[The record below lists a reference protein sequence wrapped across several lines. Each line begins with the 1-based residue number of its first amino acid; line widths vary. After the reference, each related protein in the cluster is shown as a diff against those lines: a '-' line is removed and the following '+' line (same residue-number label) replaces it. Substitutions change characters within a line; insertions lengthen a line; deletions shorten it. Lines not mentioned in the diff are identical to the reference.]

1 MSRIPRERLIRL
13 MRVYFVTDP
22 DLFRP
27 ATVEE
32 TCRDMLEAGVR
43 TVQLRD
49 KKASRDALLQAA
61 RRLRALCNEYG
72 ALFMV
77 NDDQGTALDSGADG
91 VHVGQGDSGAR
102 TVREALGPDAVVGV
116 SVRTPGEAVQA
127 ELDGADYVAA
137 NGVFST
143 PTKTDLDGPLGLEG
157 LRLIRTATALPL
169 VAIGGIS
176 SENAEAVL
184 AAGADCLAGVRIR
197 RDAPLLERYAPR
209 TDPGEARP
217 GR

>member
-1 MSRIPRERLIRL
+1 MSVIPRERLIRL

-32 TCRDMLEAGVR
+32 TCREMLEAGVR
-43 TVQLRD
+43 TIQLRD
-49 KKASRDALLQAA
+49 KTASGDVLLPAA
-61 RRLRALCNEYG
+61 RRLRALCHDYG
-72 ALFMV
+72 ALFIV
-77 NDDQGTALDSGADG
+77 NDDHETALSSGADG
-91 VHVGQGDSGAR
+91 VHVGQGDSCAKA
-102 TVREALGPDAVVGV
+102 VREALGPDAVVGV

-127 ELDGADYVAA
+127 EMDGADYVAA
-137 NGVFST
+137 NGVFTT

-157 LRLIRTATALPL
+157 LRLIRSATPLPL

-197 RDAPLLERYAPR
+197 LDGPLLERYAPR
-209 TDPGEARP
+209 KDPGEAQP

>member
-1 MSRIPRERLIRL
+1 

-22 DLFRP
+22 DLFMP

-32 TCRDMLEAGVR
+32 TCREMLEAGVR

-49 KKASRDALLQAA
+49 KTASGDVLIPAA
-61 RRLRALCNEYG
+61 RMLRALCHDYG
-72 ALFMV
+72 ALFIV
-77 NDDQGTALDSGADG
+77 NDDLETALSSGADG
-91 VHVGQGDSGAR
+91 VHVGQGDSCAR
-102 TVREALGPDAVVGV
+102 SVREALGPDAVVGV
-116 SVRTPGEAVQA
+116 SVRTPREAVRA
-127 ELDGADYVAA
+127 EMDGADYVAA

-143 PTKTDLDGPLGLEG
+143 PTKTDLDGPLGLDG
-157 LRLIRTATALPL
+157 LRLIRAATALPL

-197 RDAPLLERYAPR
+197 WDCPLLERYAPR
-209 TDPGEARP
+209 TDPGEAPP

>member
-22 DLFRP
+22 DLFGP

-32 TCRDMLEAGVR
+32 TCRKMLEAGVR

-49 KKASRDALLQAA
+49 KKARREDLLASA
-61 RRLRALCNEYG
+61 KSLRALCHGYG
-72 ALFMV
+72 ALFIV
-77 NDDQGTALDSGADG
+77 NDDHETALSSGADG
-91 VHVGQGDSGAR
+91 VHVGQGDSCAKA
-102 TVREALGPDAVVGV
+102 VREALGPDAVVGV
-116 SVRTPGEAVQA
+116 SVRTPREAVQA
-127 ELDGADYVAA
+127 EKYGADYVAA

-157 LRLIRTATALPL
+157 LRLIRAVTALPL

-184 AAGADCLAGVRIR
+184 TAGADCLAGVRIR
-197 RDAPLLERYAPR
+197 WDDKLIERF
-209 TDPGEARP
+209 ARIH
-217 GR
+217 G